1 MALPNYLAKI
11 KSAGV
16 YRYVFDKSDIP
27 EAQRDSI
34 RLVVGYSERGPFNTP
49 VYINDSNDF
58 IRTFGN
64 ISRRMERKGIFFH
77 RMALQALQAGPIVCL
92 NLKPFNAVSGQEE
105 VADIYAFNASDV
117 KMVEQDYTADSK
129 PETTIKVPKQN
140 MHAVQAKALVAATEG
155 SKATQDHPSGLTAI
169 YNTNRFWRV
178 DAERIHDIT
187 PVAETSFA
195 DSSAEDYIRIVHTG
209 SEEDSCTVFIRP
221 TVPSNW
227 NVKISDWYSAEV
239 ADEMPPYMEP
249 IKDHYL
255 NEYFVEIYV
264 FRGNLTKKDLFNAN
278 GTLGSYRNPDKG
290 WQPFCVKAGD
300 AIFTNPEYKDAY
312 GEYADVLDAMADVTT
327 SNFVNRYVGIC
338 FPSFKDANGNFIDIA
353 SVFNRDYQEHKMLL
367 GMNEALLDAAYDED
381 VNGDGTYGEGETK
394 PEVHGKD
401 TDYNSPSGIVH
412 ALCSAVVDS
421 THNLNT
427 SVSFDPAKTMTKA
440 LYIKGYKY
448 NSIKKTDKDQELQN
462 KILNVLAYK
471 GIREALTNNIDI
483 DYKYLIDTFQ
493 TYPALAMKSQFSSI
507 AKAKF
512 NCLAILNFPPMTKVL
527 DSVGWKN
534 YQGGFDM
541 SAILRGGNISLPSES
556 QGASW
561 SAFYT
566 QLQMTDGS
574 VKFVVPSAALVSNL
588 FMIKRALRLPYYIV
602 AGPNY
607 GRIAQSDVLGPD
619 YNYARADLDILEP
632 LGVNAIIHIPRQGIV
647 INGNQ
652 TAKQTPITS
661 LSKIH
666 VRELVTFL
674 QDELENM
681 LLGYQWELNTATLR
695 DMVRSK
701 AEVILGL
708 CQANGG
714 IYDFKVTCDSTNNT
728 EQVISDNML
737 VLDIDII
744 AARGT
749 EKICQTLRLHRIGT
763 DLALV

>member
-117 KMVEQDYTADSK
+117 KMVEQDYKVDSK

-290 WQPFCVKAGD
+290 WQPFCVEASD

-367 GMNEALLDAAYDED
+367 GMNETLLDAAYDED
-381 VNGDGTYGEGETK
+381 VNGDGKQIEIEIGNII
-394 PEVHGKD
+394 PR
-401 TDYNSPSGIVH
+401 
-412 ALCSAVVDS
+412 LCLSAAIPIGACR
-421 THNLNT
+421 N
-427 SVSFDPAKTMTKA
+427 
-440 LYIKGYKY
+440 
-448 NSIKKTDKDQELQN
+448 
-462 KILNVLAYK
+462 
-471 GIREALTNNIDI
+471 EALT
-483 DYKYLIDTFQ
+483 
-493 TYPALAMKSQFSSI
+493 
-507 AKAKF
+507 
-512 NCLAILNFPPMTKVL
+512 
-527 DSVGWKN
+527 
-534 YQGGFDM
+534 
-541 SAILRGGNISLPSES
+541 
-556 QGASW
+556 
-561 SAFYT
+561 
-566 QLQMTDGS
+566 
-574 VKFVVPSAALVSNL
+574 
-588 FMIKRALRLPYYIV
+588 
-602 AGPNY
+602 
-607 GRIAQSDVLGPD
+607 
-619 YNYARADLDILEP
+619 
-632 LGVNAIIHIPRQGIV
+632 
-647 INGNQ
+647 
-652 TAKQTPITS
+652 
-661 LSKIH
+661 
-666 VRELVTFL
+666 
-674 QDELENM
+674 
-681 LLGYQWELNTATLR
+681 
-695 DMVRSK
+695 
-701 AEVILGL
+701 
-708 CQANGG
+708 
-714 IYDFKVTCDSTNNT
+714 
-728 EQVISDNML
+728 
-737 VLDIDII
+737 
-744 AARGT
+744 
-749 EKICQTLRLHRIGT
+749 
-763 DLALV
+763 